1 MPVELTE
8 SLQDV
13 VARSKLKNKS
23 CLCILYTLHAAARLT
38 LVGRWHRR
46 TERYSSQLSI

>member
-23 CLCILYTLHAAARLT
+23 CLHFVHAACSGAIDAGRPVT
-38 LVGRWHRR
+38 LANRAL
-46 TERYSSQLSI
+46 Q